1 MLRTVLHCPLH
12 CPPQAAVALLAPD
25 WTRLTQPQLWL
36 TAAAEVVFSLQL
48 GLGAVTAFS
57 GYSKF
62 RHNLVR
68 DCGAIIGGHLL
79 WLLLGLALTLCLLGA
94 AQDSLAVSP
103 GSPVLAHHTGR
114 GLWLAG
120 VTLLERSLASLSH
133 GWLWAGLY
141 FILLCLVGA
150 SSLFGYLEVIS
161 SRYCKQY
168 CTLLY

>member
-1 MLRTVLHCPLH
+1 MPVCT
-12 CPPQAAVALLAPD
+12 
-25 WTRLTQPQLWL
+25 
-36 TAAAEVVFSLQL
+36 
-48 GLGAVTAFS
+48 GM
-57 GYSKF
+57 
-62 RHNLVR
+62 
-68 DCGAIIGGHLL
+68 
-79 WLLLGLALTLCLLGA
+79 ALTLCLLGA

-168 CTLLY
+168 SILHSTVLTI